1 MPRAT
6 HIRPTK
12 ADLDRLAKAA
22 ASHSVEMREEFISAD
37 GSKIVVTAG
46 KLDESRVLLSGSDNP
61 WDEVFDNATH
71 KERAS

>member
-22 ASHSVEMREEFISAD
+22 ASHNVAVREEFISAD
-37 GSKIVVTAG
+37 GSKIVITAG
-46 KLDESRVLLSGSDNP
+46 KLDESRGLLNGSDNP
-61 WDEVFDNATH
+61 WDEVLDHAA
-71 KERAS
+71 K

>member
-12 ADLDRLAKAA
+12 ADLDRLAKVAE
-22 ASHSVEMREEFISAD
+22 SHSVVVREEFISAD

-46 KLDESRVLLSGSDNP
+46 KLDETRVLLNGPDNP
-61 WDEVFDNATH
+61 WDEVLDHAT
-71 KERAS
+71 K